1 MLNKKNHTI
10 SARYAKEVK
19 SYDNWTVNYPYNH
32 QSWMAFLFNMDQMD
46 HFHSEGYTLNH
57 HYYNDVGFSSD
68 FTLISEMQTPIE
80 KHSDFSLVAFMADYR
95 ENYFNHDS
103 VFNAGKIASFSMDF
117 GFFGSTDEYRLAD
130 NRVEIKYKLD
140 DLDMPIEYHLNYNKI
155 NIPSDTLMIDLNSG
169 DILYSN
175 LYNYRWNRCSFK

>member
-1 MLNKKNHTI
+1 
-10 SARYAKEVK
+10 
-19 SYDNWTVNYPYNH
+19 
-32 QSWMAFLFNMDQMD
+32 MD

-103 VFNAGKIASFSMDF
+103 VFNAGRLTSISVDF
-117 GFFGSTDEYRLAD
+117 GLFGSTDEYRLAD
-130 NRVEIKYKLD
+130 NRVEIKYKLN
-140 DLDMPIEYHLNYNKI
+140 DLDMPMEYHLNYNKI
-155 NIPSDTLMIDLNSG
+155 NFPSDTLIGEFDNNPIIYMFKIMNYSRKYVNFVIFLYKMIIFVKTLSQ
-169 DILYSN
+169 
-175 LYNYRWNRCSFK
+175 